1 METMRYQET
10 RKSYKG
16 FIIGFFLFIIIGG
29 GVIYLGIREEKTP
42 QVVGKNN
49 EETQSLMNVETTNE
63 ESIDI
68 TSIDVKVDEN
78 KITDTENKKMKAN
91 ITLPVVTINSEEL
104 TDINNKINEEYT
116 SRYTS
121 LKKEME
127 SAENNFTYTVTYNTY
142 DNTVGNKRIL
152 SITIYQRVIDDA
164 TKDTT
169 TDKVE
174 TYNIDLVTKK
184 IISQSDVLFDILGKD
199 YNTLLKN
206 SIKNYVVSNSMIS
219 EEDFNYTPTGLENF
233 YIKDS
238 KLHIILNE
246 NELVDKK
253 YGVID
258 ITIE

>member
-91 ITLPVVTINSEEL
+91 IALPVVTINSEEL
-104 TDINNKINEEYT
+104 TDINNMINEEYT
-116 SRYTS
+116 SRYAS

-127 SAENNFTYTVTYNTY
+127 SAENNFTYTVSYNTY
-142 DNTVGNKRIL
+142 DNIVGNKRIL

-184 IISQSDVLFDILGKD
+184 MISQSDVLFDILGKD

-206 SIKNYVVSNSMIS
+206 SIKNYVVSNSMMS